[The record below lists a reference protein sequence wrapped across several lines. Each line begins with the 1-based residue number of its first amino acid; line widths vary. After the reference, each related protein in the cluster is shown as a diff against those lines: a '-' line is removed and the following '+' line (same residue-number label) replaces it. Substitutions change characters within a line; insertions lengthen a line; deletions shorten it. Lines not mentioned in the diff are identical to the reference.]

1 MNVTEVSIHNV
12 KSVVISDRRRHGE
25 GTDREFYTREIVITN
40 DRNESVTISLYSY
53 ESDED
58 EALKVRS

>member
-12 KSVVISDRRRHGE
+12 KSVVVSDRRLLGG
-25 GTDREFYTREIVITN
+25 GTDHPFYSREIVITN
-40 DRNESVTISLYSY
+40 DRDESVTISLYSY
-53 ESDED
+53 DSDED